1 MMIGKGLAAAG
12 SGSLRLAPRLL
23 GRELEFVGR
32 SAAMRTQ
39 RGFTLVELLVVVAIL
54 GILSSIAVANLAN
67 ALDKG
72 KQKRSMS
79 DLHSIAEAIEAY
91 HIDHA
96 AYPAGV
102 SDWPTLQGQISPF
115 FIKAPP
121 QWDGWSH
128 IWEVATSGGGTDYTV
143 VSLGKD
149 GYPDSRAGGM
159 TSDFN
164 CDIVF
169 SGGQFFQWPQGT
181 QS

>member
-1 MMIGKGLAAAG
+1 V
-12 SGSLRLAPRLL
+12 RNN
-23 GRELEFVGR
+23 
-32 SAAMRTQ
+32 
-39 RGFTLVELLVVVAIL
+39 RGFTLIELLVVVAII
-54 GILSSIAVANLAN
+54 GIISSIAVANLVN

-79 DLHSIAEAIEAY
+79 DLHSISEAIESY

-102 SDWPTLQGQISPF
+102 SDWPTLQSHISPF

-121 QWDGWSH
+121 AFDGWNH
-128 IWEVATSGGGTDYTV
+128 VWGATTSGLGTEYTV

-149 GYPDSRAGGM
+149 GVPDSWAGGI
-159 TSDFN
+159 TSSFN

-169 SGGQFFQWPQGT
+169 SNGQFFQWPQGT
-181 QS
+181 QT